1 MSTNERHFIVK
12 VTYDPSTKTPYDTFT
27 VEGQESLEKT
37 VASYQRDSRTVRI
50 DVYERTNS
58 LVRTV
63 SWTDTNSSTSS

>member
-12 VTYDPSTKTPYDTFT
+12 VTYDPSAKMGYDTFT
-27 VEGQESLEKT
+27 VEGHVPLEKT

-63 SWTDTNSSTSS
+63 SWTDTNSNTPS